1 MNENQTKHIC
11 RLSKFLSFHQNH
23 LYLYL
28 GLNICS
34 SLPFMFLTQ
43 IYLSIW
49 NRKGRSGVSKILL
62 FRGSGVLFSKGE
74 KRLFNGMSPWCELR
88 SYVRNAVNQ
97 AMWHAGRSV
106 VDVPQK
112 LSVWCPSKIPF
123 LSLFYLFSV
132 ALAALLY
139 THLANWLL
147 WITHWL
153 YWN

>member
-112 LSVWCPSKIPF
+112 LSVWCPSKNSIPF
-123 LSLFYLFSV
+123 TFLLIFSYLQ
-132 ALAALLY
+132 LYCIPTLLTDCY
-139 THLANWLL
+139 E
-147 WITHWL
+147 
-153 YWN
+153 